1 MRKIIVG
8 FSLII
13 LLVIALVG
21 NVSAASATVTLQTE
35 KPEEVNK
42 GSKVEISVNLSNIKT
57 TKGVGAF
64 MGTIVYEDKESLKFE
79 KIESQN
85 GWSSAFTYN
94 EDNGKIVIN
103 KGSDVTQTETIF
115 KIVFT
120 VTDKAKQNLVVT
132 LKDMTFSEGI
142 EDIEIPSSYIRL
154 TVKEGDKN
162 PIPDPGE
169 DTPNPNPGNNEETPG
184 ENNNQNTN
192 GTGNSDKEDN
202 VAPGKLPQTGAS
214 SLLVAV
220 GGVVIT
226 VIAIVLFVRIRMMN
240 FK

>member
-13 LLVIALVG
+13 LLVIGLMG
-21 NVSAASATVTLQTE
+21 NVSAANATVTLTA
-35 KPEEVNK
+35 KPEEVSK
-42 GSKVEISVNLSNIKT
+42 GSKVEISVNLSNVKT
-57 TKGVGAF
+57 TKGAGAF

-103 KGSDVTQTETIF
+103 KGSDVTKSETMF
-115 KIVFT
+115 KIIFT

-142 EDIEIPSSYIRL
+142 EDIEIPDSNIRL
-154 TVKEGDKN
+154 TVK
-162 PIPDPGE
+162 GE
-169 DTPNPNPGNNEETPG
+169 KPKPENNEETPG
-184 ENNNQNTN
+184 GNNNQNTN
-192 GTGNSDKEDN
+192 GTGNSNQEDN
-202 VAPGKLPQTGAS
+202 IATGKLPQTGVS
-214 SLLVAV
+214 NLLVTV

>member
-13 LLVIALVG
+13 LLVIGLMG
-21 NVSAASATVTLQTE
+21 NVSAANATITLQTE
-35 KPEEVNK
+35 KQEVSK
-42 GSKVEISVNLSNIKT
+42 GSKVEISVNLSNVNT

-103 KGSDVTQTETIF
+103 KGSDVTKSETMF
-115 KIVFT
+115 KIIFT
-120 VTDKAKQNLVVT
+120 VTDKAKQNLMVT

-142 EDIEIPSSYIRL
+142 EDIEIPNSYIRL
-154 TVKEGDKN
+154 TVKEGK
-162 PIPDPGE
+162 
-169 DTPNPNPGNNEETPG
+169 PNPEPEPEPEPEPNPKPGNNEETPG
-184 ENNNQNTN
+184 GNNNQNTN
-192 GTGNSDKEDN
+192 GIGNSDKEDN
-202 VAPGKLPQTGAS
+202 IATGKLPQTGVS

>member
-13 LLVIALVG
+13 LLVIGLMG
-21 NVSAASATVTLQTE
+21 NVSAANATVTLQTE
-35 KPEEVNK
+35 KQEVSK
-42 GSKVEISVNLSNIKT
+42 GSKVEISVNLSNVKT

-85 GWSSAFTYN
+85 GWSSGFTYN

-103 KGSDVTQTETIF
+103 KGSDVTKSETMF
-115 KIVFT
+115 KIIFT
-120 VTDKAKQNLVVT
+120 VTDKAKQNLMVT

-142 EDIEIPSSYIRL
+142 EDIEIPNSYIRL
-154 TVKEGDKN
+154 TVKEGK
-162 PIPDPGE
+162 
-169 DTPNPNPGNNEETPG
+169 PNPEPEPEPEPNPKPGNNEETPG
-184 ENNNQNTN
+184 GNNNQNTN
-192 GTGNSDKEDN
+192 GIGNSDKEDN
-202 VAPGKLPQTGAS
+202 IATGKLPQTGVS

>member
-13 LLVIALVG
+13 LLVIGLMG
-21 NVSAASATVTLQTE
+21 NVSAANATVTLQTE
-35 KPEEVNK
+35 KQEVSK
-42 GSKVEISVNLSNIKT
+42 GSKVEISVNLSNVKT

-85 GWSSAFTYN
+85 GWSSGFTYN

-103 KGSDVTQTETIF
+103 KGSDVTKSETMF
-115 KIVFT
+115 KIIFT
-120 VTDKAKQNLVVT
+120 VTDKAKQNLMVT

-142 EDIEIPSSYIRL
+142 EDIEITNSYIRL
-154 TVKEGDKN
+154 TVKEGK
-162 PIPDPGE
+162 
-169 DTPNPNPGNNEETPG
+169 PNPEPEPEPEPNTKPGNNEETPG
-184 ENNNQNTN
+184 GNNNQNTN
-192 GTGNSDKEDN
+192 GIGNSDKEDN
-202 VAPGKLPQTGAS
+202 IATGKLPQTGVS

>member
-13 LLVIALVG
+13 LLVIGLMG
-21 NVSAASATVTLQTE
+21 NVSAANATVTLTA
-35 KPEEVNK
+35 KPEEVSK
-42 GSKVEISVNLSNIKT
+42 GSKVEISVNLSNVKT
-57 TKGVGAF
+57 TKGAGAF

-103 KGSDVTQTETIF
+103 KGSDVTKSETMF
-115 KIVFT
+115 KIIFT

-142 EDIEIPSSYIRL
+142 EDIEIPDSNIRL
-154 TVKEGDKN
+154 TVK
-162 PIPDPGE
+162 GE
-169 DTPNPNPGNNEETPG
+169 KPKPE
-184 ENNNQNTN
+184 
-192 GTGNSDKEDN
+192 
-202 VAPGKLPQTGAS
+202 
-214 SLLVAV
+214 
-220 GGVVIT
+220 IT
-226 VIAIVLFVRIRMMN
+226 
-240 FK
+240 K

>member
-13 LLVIALVG
+13 LLVIGLMG
-21 NVSAASATVTLQTE
+21 NVSAANATVTLQTE
-35 KPEEVNK
+35 KQEVSK
-42 GSKVEISVNLSNIKT
+42 GSKVEINVNLSNVKT

-85 GWSSAFTYN
+85 GWSSGFTYN

-103 KGSDVTQTETIF
+103 KGSNVTQSETIF
-115 KIVFT
+115 KIIFT

-142 EDIEIPSSYIRL
+142 EDIEIPNSYIRL
-154 TVKEGDKN
+154 TVKEGK
-162 PIPDPGE
+162 
-169 DTPNPNPGNNEETPG
+169 PNPEPEPEPEPNPKPGNNEETPG
-184 ENNNQNTN
+184 GNNNQNTN
-192 GTGNSDKEDN
+192 GIGNSDKEDN
-202 VAPGKLPQTGAS
+202 IATGKLPQTGVS

>member
-13 LLVIALVG
+13 LLVIGLMG
-21 NVSAASATVTLQTE
+21 NVSAANATVTLTA
-35 KPEEVNK
+35 KPEEVSK
-42 GSKVEISVNLSNIKT
+42 GSKVEISVNLSNVKT
-57 TKGVGAF
+57 TKGAGAF

-103 KGSDVTQTETIF
+103 KGSDVTKSETMF
-115 KIVFT
+115 KIIFT

-142 EDIEIPSSYIRL
+142 EDIEIPDSNIRL
-154 TVKEGDKN
+154 TVK
-162 PIPDPGE
+162 GE
-169 DTPNPNPGNNEETPG
+169 KPKPENNEVIPG
-184 ENNNQNTN
+184 GSNNQNTN
-192 GTGNSDKEDN
+192 GTGNSNQEDN
-202 VAPGKLPQTGAS
+202 VAPGKLPQTGISDIFVVVGIVGAIII
-214 SLLVAV
+214 AV
-220 GGVVIT
+220 I
-226 VIAIVLFVRIRMMN
+226 LFTRIRVTN

>member
-13 LLVIALVG
+13 LLVIGLMG
-21 NVSAASATVTLQTE
+21 NVSAANATVTLQTE
-35 KPEEVNK
+35 KQEVSK
-42 GSKVEISVNLSNIKT
+42 GSKVEISVNLSNVKT

-103 KGSDVTQTETIF
+103 KGSDVTKSETMF
-115 KIVFT
+115 KIIFT
-120 VTDKAKQNLVVT
+120 VTDKAKQNLMVT

-142 EDIEIPSSYIRL
+142 EDIEIPNSYIRL
-154 TVKEGDKN
+154 TVKEGK
-162 PIPDPGE
+162 
-169 DTPNPNPGNNEETPG
+169 PNPEPEPEPEPNPKPGNNEETPG
-184 ENNNQNTN
+184 GNNNQNTN
-192 GTGNSDKEDN
+192 GIGNSDKEDN
-202 VAPGKLPQTGAS
+202 IATGKLPQTGVS

>member
-13 LLVIALVG
+13 LLVIGLMG
-21 NVSAASATVTLQTE
+21 NVSAANATVTLQTE
-35 KPEEVNK
+35 KQEVSK
-42 GSKVEISVNLSNIKT
+42 GSKVEISVNLSNVKT

-103 KGSDVTQTETIF
+103 KGSNVTQSETIF
-115 KIVFT
+115 KIIFT

-162 PIPDPGE
+162 PIPNPEE
-169 DTPNPNPGNNEETPG
+169 DTPKPNPDNNEEAPEG
-184 ENNNQNTN
+184 NNNQNTN
-192 GTGNSDKEDN
+192 GTGNSSQEDN
-202 VAPGKLPQTGAS
+202 TATGRLPQTGIS
-214 SLLVAV
+214 NIFVVV
-220 GGVVIT
+220 GIIG
-226 VIAIVLFVRIRMMN
+226 AIVLAVILFVRMRVSN

>member
-13 LLVIALVG
+13 LLVIGLMG
-21 NVSAASATVTLQTE
+21 NVSAANATVTLQTE
-35 KPEEVNK
+35 KQEVSK
-42 GSKVEISVNLSNIKT
+42 GSKVEISVDLSNVKT

-64 MGTIVYEDKESLKFE
+64 MGTIGYEDKESLKFE

-103 KGSDVTQTETIF
+103 KGSDVTKSETMF
-115 KIVFT
+115 KIIFT
-120 VTDKAKQNLVVT
+120 VTDKAKQNLMVT

-142 EDIEIPSSYIRL
+142 EDIEIPNSYIRL
-154 TVKEGDKN
+154 TVKEGK
-162 PIPDPGE
+162 
-169 DTPNPNPGNNEETPG
+169 PNPEPEPEPEPNPKPGNNEETPG
-184 ENNNQNTN
+184 GNNHQNTN
-192 GTGNSDKEDN
+192 GIGNSDKEDN
-202 VAPGKLPQTGAS
+202 IATGKLPQTGISNIFVVVGIVGAMV
-214 SLLVAV
+214 LAV
-220 GGVVIT
+220 I
-226 VIAIVLFVRIRMMN
+226 LFVRIRMMN